1 MSFTLCL
8 TKRSAER
15 AVVTTNT
22 ADLSQA
28 RAWAIIISTALF
40 TVKIMTTLTSTTSV
54 EDASAT
60 GVYALP
66 ERFRGQQV
74 RWSGYIISGCQ
85 KTNLTFSWQ
94 TCCNKI
100 TWRPKTCYSY
110 TILQPTFTQLE
121 IWENDGDR
129 KKKQWVGC
137 MNAHNYTACPCMSIS
152 VLVGKGHLDSLA
164 SPIRWWFSWKS

>member
-1 MSFTLCL
+1 MTFALCL

-74 RWSGYIISGCQ
+74 R
-85 KTNLTFSWQ
+85 
-94 TCCNKI
+94 
-100 TWRPKTCYSY
+100 
-110 TILQPTFTQLE
+110 
-121 IWENDGDR
+121 
-129 KKKQWVGC
+129 
-137 MNAHNYTACPCMSIS
+137 
-152 VLVGKGHLDSLA
+152 
-164 SPIRWWFSWKS
+164 